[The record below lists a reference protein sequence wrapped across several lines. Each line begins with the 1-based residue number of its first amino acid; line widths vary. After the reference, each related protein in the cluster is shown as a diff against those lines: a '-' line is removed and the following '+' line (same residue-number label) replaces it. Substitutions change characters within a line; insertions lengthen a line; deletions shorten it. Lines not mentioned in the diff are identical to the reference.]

1 MIKTWI
7 IIQCSFLNFFLFLS
21 FSPSSSLLIL
31 PEGVVIGFGNFAWAP
46 NIIYFGGQR
55 GVFSKVV
62 LGFQKKIT
70 KDAP

>member
-31 PEGVVIGFGNFAWAP
+31 PELHGLLILYILADK
-46 NIIYFGGQR
+46 GGY
-55 GVFSKVV
+55 
-62 LGFQKKIT
+62 FQKLS
-70 KDAP
+70 